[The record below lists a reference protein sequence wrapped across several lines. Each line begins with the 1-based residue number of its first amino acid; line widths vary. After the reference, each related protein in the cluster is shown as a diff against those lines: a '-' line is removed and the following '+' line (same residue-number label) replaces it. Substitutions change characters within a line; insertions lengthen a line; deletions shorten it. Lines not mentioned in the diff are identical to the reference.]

1 MTRHGAIVS
10 AHFSPSNRR
19 ERIRMNASLQGRLLI
34 AMPSLHDP
42 NFFHAVI
49 LLCRHDEDG
58 ALGVVVNRPLRT
70 TVREAWQQISKDSC
84 ACDDPLYQGG
94 PCPGPVM
101 VLHTLPNEADAM
113 VCPGIYLTMNGDT
126 IQSLVRQKMNAIKYL
141 VGNAGWSAGQLER
154 EISEAA
160 WLVAEASPKEVFH
173 SPGDQWLNL
182 ARTVS
187 LPASAQHLKPG
198 IIPPDP
204 ALN

>member
-1 MTRHGAIVS
+1 
-10 AHFSPSNRR
+10 
-19 ERIRMNASLQGRLLI
+19 MNASLQGRLLI

-42 NFFHAVI
+42 IFFHSVI

-173 SPGDQWLNL
+173 SPSDQWLNL

-204 ALN
+204 SLN